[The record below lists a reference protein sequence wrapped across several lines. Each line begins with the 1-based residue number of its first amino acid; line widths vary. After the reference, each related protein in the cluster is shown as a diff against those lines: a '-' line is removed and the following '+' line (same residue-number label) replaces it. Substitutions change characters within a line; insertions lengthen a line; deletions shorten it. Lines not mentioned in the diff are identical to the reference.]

1 MSLLSFSSTESSRWK
16 EWLEV
21 HGEVFFLYSRQQTR
35 SEADAKD
42 VFQEALV
49 EAWQKSGDR
58 IPDKALVFATIRR
71 RAIDLGRSMDR
82 RVKREECVAAD
93 RESWFVSDYAA
104 EDTRRFLQSAVAILP
119 DLQREV
125 LILRVWGE
133 LSFPAIANMTNVTV
147 ATATSRYR
155 YAIER
160 LRGSLTELK
169 P

>member
-1 MSLLSFSSTESSRWK
+1 MSLLPFSSTESSRWK
-16 EWLEV
+16 EWLET

-35 SEADAKD
+35 NEADAKD
-42 VFQEALV
+42 IFQEALV
-49 EAWQKSGDR
+49 EAWQKTGDR
-58 IPDKALVFATIRR
+58 IPDRALVFSTIRR

-82 RVKREECVAAD
+82 RFQREQHVAAD
-93 RESWFVSDYAA
+93 RESWFVSDPA
-104 EDTRRFLQSAVAILP
+104 EGDTRRFLQDALADLP
-119 DLQREV
+119 DPQREV

-133 LSFPAIANMTNVTV
+133 LSFPAISNLTNVSV

-155 YAIER
+155 YALER